1 MSTKRLSRTII
12 ERGKR
17 GSDKEERKQQIIK
30 SRQKARNFC
39 TTYYEGKVEP
49 FYEARHYYRE
59 FGDRLAAL
67 HKFLEANIGEPW
79 NKVYS
84 KLCAIRSRKTIQG
97 HHFIEHAKDLIFTPT
112 GAHLDARYS
121 YGFYIED
128 GILCFKDRWKR
139 PKYSRLSKEVA
150 KRYEDWIGNRKI
162 KLVGSKYFWY
172 NPVTTTRMCM
182 DGVWK
187 TYVSAWRQGTALN
200 EEEVGHMKW
209 LNTHS
214 LNTWERLLG
223 YR

>member
-17 GSDKEERKQQIIK
+17 GSDKEERRQQIIK
-30 SRQKARNFC
+30 SRQKARIFC
-39 TTYYEGKVEP
+39 ATYCEDKIEP

-67 HKFLEANIGEPW
+67 YKFLEANVGKPW
-79 NKVYS
+79 NDVFS

-97 HHFIEHAKDLIFTPT
+97 HHFIEHAKGLVFTST
-112 GAHLDARYS
+112 GAHHDARFS

-128 GILCFKDRWKR
+128 GILYFNERWRR
-139 PKYSRLSKEVA
+139 PKYSRLSKEIS

-162 KLVGSKYFWY
+162 RLVGSKYFWCE
-172 NPVTTTRMCM
+172 PVTVTRMYL

-187 TYVSAWRQGTALN
+187 TTAYAWRQNNALN
-200 EEEVGHMKW
+200 DEEIGHMKW
-209 LNTHS
+209 LKIRS
-214 LNTWERLLG
+214 LNAWEKVLG